1 MYKDVE
7 GEVQLNA
14 EIKKLFSNG
23 CVLTDVSIL
32 DREAYKRL
40 ADGTVAKDVI
50 VKYRLFYKK
59 TE

>member
-1 MYKDVE
+1 
-7 GEVQLNA
+7 
-14 EIKKLFSNG
+14 
-23 CVLTDVSIL
+23 VLTDISIL